1 MGRTTTMF
9 EGTIVALVTPFRNGK
24 LDKKAL
30 KGLVE
35 FQIKNGTKALVP
47 CGTTGEAST
56 LSYEEHE
63 AVIDIV
69 IEAAKGRVPVIA
81 GTGSNN
87 TSEAIELTKYAKK
100 AGADG
105 ALVVTPYYNKPT
117 QEGLYRHYRTLAES
131 VDLPMVLYNVP
142 GRTGVNLLPATVSRL
157 AAVKNIVAVKEASGN
172 LAQVCEIVRSVPKGF
187 TVLSGDDGL
196 WFPMMALGAKGVI
209 SVAANVAPRLMADL
223 QDAWAAGDVGLAREL
238 HYKLWP
244 LFEVLFVETNPI
256 PVKTAV
262 SLLGLCAE
270 EFRLPLCTMGADNR
284 KKLAKVLS
292 DLKLVR

>member
-1 MGRTTTMF
+1 MF
-9 EGTIVALVTPFRNGK
+9 EGTIVALVTPFKNGK

-30 KGLVE
+30 KALVE

-69 IEAAKGRVPVIA
+69 IESAKGRVPVIA

-100 AGADG
+100 AGAD
-105 ALVVTPYYNKPT
+105 ASLVVTPYYNKPT
-117 QEGLYRHYRTLAES
+117 QEGLFRHYKTLADA

-142 GRTGVNLLPATVSRL
+142 GRTGVNLLPGTVARL
-157 AAVKNIVAVKEASGN
+157 AEVKNIVAVKEASGN
-172 LAQVCEIVRSVPKGF
+172 LGQVCEILRSVPKDF

-196 WFPMMALGAKGVI
+196 FLPMLALGAKGVI
-209 SVAANVAPRLMADL
+209 SVASNVAPRLMTDL
-223 QDAWAAGDVGLAREL
+223 CEAWTAGDVAKARAI
-238 HYKLWP
+238 HFKLWP
-244 LFEVLFVETNPI
+244 LFDVLFVETNPI

-262 SLLGLCAE
+262 ALMGLCEE
-270 EFRLPLCTMGADNR
+270 EFRLPLCPMGADNK
-284 KKLAKVLS
+284 KKLAKVLAG
-292 DLKLVR
+292 LKLVK